1 MNEMLEDL
9 RGRVLRGDVVP
20 PEEYAALVD
29 SLRVARKAAKTK
41 KEAAPSNLPSDLKDL
56 FAEVKTGEKPNG

>member
-1 MNEMLEDL
+1 MDENLQDL
-9 RGRVLRGDVVP
+9 RDRVLRGDVVP

-41 KEAAPSNLPSDLKDL
+41 KEPDRGNLPEKLSDL
-56 FAEVKTGEKPNG
+56 FAKVEPEEKTS

>member
-1 MNEMLEDL
+1 MNENLEDL
-9 RGRVLRGDVVP
+9 RGRVLRNEPVK

-41 KEAAPSNLPSDLKDL
+41 KEPDLGNLPVNLNDL
-56 FAEVKTGEKPNG
+56 FEKVEPEQKPS

>member
-1 MNEMLEDL
+1 MDENLQDL
-9 RGRVLRGDVVP
+9 RGRVLRNEKVE

-41 KEAAPSNLPSDLKDL
+41 KEPDLGNLPSDLNDL
-56 FAEVKTGEKPNG
+56 FAKVEPEKKPS

>member
-1 MNEMLEDL
+1 MLEDL
-9 RGRVLRGDVVP
+9 RGRVLRNEPIP

-41 KEAAPSNLPSDLKDL
+41 KDPVPSNLPTDLKDL
-56 FAEVKTGEKPNG
+56 FAEVKTEEQPS

>member
-9 RGRVLRGDVVP
+9 RGRVLKGELVP

-41 KEAAPSNLPSDLKDL
+41 KDPTPSNLPTDLKDL
-56 FAEVKTGEKPNG
+56 FAEVKTDG

>member
-1 MNEMLEDL
+1 MDENLQDL
-9 RGRVLRGDVVP
+9 RARVLRGDVVP

-41 KEAAPSNLPSDLKDL
+41 KEPDLGNLPKDL
-56 FAEVKTGEKPNG
+56 NDLFSKVEPEGKTN